1 MGYLFVKS
9 AARPIALLVKRF
21 AIKQNVFRRICV
33 EGAQRFHKM
42 EIKMR
47 QLGNTSKPVHIIP
60 LEESKAIEIGGKL
73 LIVFIFG
80 DSKFYW

>member
-1 MGYLFVKS
+1 
-9 AARPIALLVKRF
+9 
-21 AIKQNVFRRICV
+21 
-33 EGAQRFHKM
+33 
-42 EIKMR
+42 MR